1 MAITEDNTQN
11 TDEQNQKHDAG
22 YKKILSNKENFLR
35 FIERYV
41 HEPWTADISRDDVEL
56 VNKSFVT
63 DEYRLLDSDVIYKL
77 KIGNSDVYFYFLIE
91 LQSRVDFTMPF
102 RLLKYM
108 VALLDEIFQNTPED
122 IRTRKG
128 FKLPAVVP
136 IILYNGDDN
145 WTQVRKFSGYTK
157 NAEIFGDCIIDF
169 RYLLFDLKRTD
180 DSALS
185 SPEQL
190 LDAVFSIDKERLM
203 LKDGISPEE
212 LKEWWGKRTKKL
224 SENDKFTLQGWILQ
238 ILCKGVV
245 TEEINE
251 VFENSIKKGG
261 NSPMKHVLEVVADRM
276 EEKFTRNGKRQM
288 ALEIARKLRA
298 EGIDVDTVARS
309 TGLTVDEIL
318 RL

>member
-1 MAITEDNTQN
+1 MSVAEDNTQ
-11 TDEQNQKHDAG
+11 DAEEQNQKHDAG
-22 YKKILSNKENFLR
+22 YKKILSSKENFLR

-41 HEPWTADISRDDVEL
+41 HEPWTADISSDDVEL

-91 LQSRVDFTMPF
+91 LQSGVDFTMPF

-108 VALLDEIFQNTPED
+108 VALLDDIFQKTPENV
-122 IRTRKG
+122 RSLKG
-128 FKLPAVVP
+128 FRLPAVVP
-136 IILYNGDDN
+136 IIFYNGDDN

-180 DSALS
+180 DSALL

-190 LDAVFSIDKERLM
+190 LDAVFSFDKARLM
-203 LKDGISPEE
+203 DDLSPGE
-212 LKEWWGKRTKKL
+212 LTELWDKRTKKL
-224 SENDKFTLQGWILQ
+224 SEDDKFTLRGWILH
-238 ILCKGVV
+238 ILFKGVV
-245 TEEINE
+245 TKEINE
-251 VFENSIKKGG
+251 VFENSIKKG
-261 NSPMKHVLEVVADRM
+261 SKSMKHSLELLADRM
-276 EEKFTRNGKRQM
+276 EDKAQKKK
-288 ALEIARKLRA
+288 ALEIARKMR
-298 EGIDVDTVARS
+298 ENGENVDTVAKY

-318 RL
+318 QL

>member
-1 MAITEDNTQN
+1 MSVAEDNTQN
-11 TDEQNQKHDAG
+11 AEEQNQKHDAG
-22 YKKILSNKENFLR
+22 YKKVLSNKENFLR

-108 VALLDEIFQNTPED
+108 VALLDEIFKNTPED
-122 IRTRKG
+122 VRTRKG

>member
-11 TDEQNQKHDAG
+11 TDGQNQKHDAG
-22 YKKILSNKENFLR
+22 YKKILSQKENFLR

-63 DEYRLLDSDVIYKL
+63 DEYKLLDSDVIYRI
-77 KIGNSDVYFYFLIE
+77 KIGNSDVFFYFLIE

-108 VALLDEIFQNTPED
+108 VALLDDIFQNTPD
-122 IRTRKG
+122 DVRSRKG

-145 WTQVRKFSGYTK
+145 WTQVRRFSGYTK

-169 RYLLFDLKRTD
+169 RYLLFDLKRTE

-190 LDAVFSIDKERLM
+190 LDVVFSFDKERLM
-203 LKDGISPEE
+203 DDISHEGFT
-212 LKEWWGKRTKKL
+212 EWWNKKTNKL
-224 SENDKFTLQGWILQ
+224 SEDDKFTLFGWILH
-238 ILCKGVV
+238 ILYKGVA
-245 TEEINE
+245 TEEVNE
-251 VFENSIKKGG
+251 IFENSIKKGSQ
-261 NSPMKHVLEVVADRM
+261 NAMKHFFEVVADKM
-276 EEKFTRNGKRQM
+276 EDRFTRNGEMKK
-288 ALEIARKLRA
+288 ALEIAKIMKDRGKS
-298 EGIDVDTVARS
+298 IDEIMEFTK
-309 TGLTVDEIL
+309 LTVDDVL

>member
-1 MAITEDNTQN
+1 MSVAEDNTQN
-11 TDEQNQKHDAG
+11 AEEQNQKHDAG
-22 YKKILSNKENFLR
+22 YKKVLSNKENFLR

-108 VALLDEIFQNTPED
+108 VALLDEIFKNTPED
-122 IRTRKG
+122 VRTRKG

-212 LKEWWGKRTKKL
+212 LKEWWEKRTKKL
-224 SENDKFTLQGWILQ
+224 SENDKFILQGWILH

-251 VFENSIKKGG
+251 VFENSITKGDK
-261 NSPMKHVLEVVADRM
+261 SPMKHVLEVVADRM
-276 EEKFTRNGKRQM
+276 EEKFTRSGEMKK
-288 ALEIARKLRA
+288 ALEIAEKMKA
-298 EGIDVDTVARS
+298 KGKSVDEIVEM
-309 TGLTVDEIL
+309 TGLTVDDVL

>member
-1 MAITEDNTQN
+1 MSVAEDNTQN
-11 TDEQNQKHDAG
+11 AEEQNQKHDAG
-22 YKKILSNKENFLR
+22 YKKILSSKENFLR

-63 DEYRLLDSDVIYKL
+63 DEYKLLDSDVIYKL

-108 VALLDEIFQNTPED
+108 VALLDEIFRNTPD
-122 IRTRKG
+122 DVRTRKG

-136 IILYNGDDN
+136 IIFYNGDDN
-145 WTQVRKFSGYTK
+145 WTQVRRFSGYTK

-185 SPEQL
+185 SPEKL
-190 LDAVFSIDKERLM
+190 LDAVFSFDKARLM
-203 LKDGISPEE
+203 DEDGILPEE
-212 LKEWWGKRTKKL
+212 LSEWWTKKTKKL
-224 SENDKFTLQGWILQ
+224 SENDKFTLFGWILH

-245 TEEINE
+245 TEGINE
-251 VFENSIKKGG
+251 IFENSIKKGDK
-261 NSPMKHVLEVVADRM
+261 STMKHSLEVLADRM
-276 EEKFTRNGKRQM
+276 EDKAKKKRS
-288 ALEIARKLRA
+288 LEIARKMRA
-298 EGIDVDTVARS
+298 ESIDVDTVARL
-309 TGLTVDEIL
+309 TDLTVDDVL

>member
-1 MAITEDNTQN
+1 MSVADNTQN
-11 TDEQNQKHDAG
+11 AEEQNQKHDAG
-22 YKKILSNKENFLR
+22 YKKILSSKENFLR

-122 IRTRKG
+122 VRTRKG

-145 WTQVRKFSGYTK
+145 WTQVRRFSGYTK

-190 LDAVFSIDKERLM
+190 LDAVFSFDKERLM
-203 LKDGISPEE
+203 DEDGILPEE
-212 LKEWWGKRTKKL
+212 LSEWWEKKTKKL
-224 SENDKFTLQGWILQ
+224 SENDKFTLFGWILH
-238 ILCKGVV
+238 ILCKGIV
-245 TEEINE
+245 TEGINE
-251 VFENSIKKGG
+251 IFENSIKKGDK
-261 NSPMKHVLEVVADRM
+261 STMKHSLEVLADRM
-276 EEKFTRNGKRQM
+276 EDKAKKKRSF
-288 ALEIARKLRA
+288 EIARKMRA
-298 EGIDVDTVARS
+298 EGIDVDTVARL
-309 TGLTVDEIL
+309 TDLTVDDIL

>member
-1 MAITEDNTQN
+1 MSVSEDNIQ
-11 TDEQNQKHDAG
+11 DAEEQNQKHDAG
-22 YKKILSNKENFLR
+22 YKKILSSKENFLR

-108 VALLDEIFQNTPED
+108 VALLDEIFRNTPED
-122 IRTRKG
+122 VRTRKG
-128 FKLPAVVP
+128 FRLPAVVP
-136 IILYNGDDN
+136 IIFYNGDDN
-145 WTQVRKFSGYTK
+145 WTQVRKFSEYTK

-180 DSALS
+180 DTALS
-185 SPEQL
+185 SPEKL
-190 LDAVFSIDKERLM
+190 LDAVFSFDKARLM
-203 LKDGISPEE
+203 DDISPEE
-212 LKEWWGKRTKKL
+212 LMELWENRTKKL
-224 SENDKFTLQGWILQ
+224 SENDKFTLRGWILH

-251 VFENSIKKGG
+251 VFENSIKKGDR
-261 NSPMKHVLEVVADRM
+261 SPMKHSLELLADRM
-276 EEKFTRNGKRQM
+276 EEKFTRNGKRQRSF
-288 ALEIARKLRA
+288 EIAEKLKA
-298 EGIDVDTVARS
+298 KGMSVNDIVEATD
-309 TGLTVDEIL
+309 LTVEEVL
-318 RL
+318 QL

>member
-1 MAITEDNTQN
+1 MSVAEDNTQN
-11 TDEQNQKHDAG
+11 AEEQNQKHDAG

-77 KIGNSDVYFYFLIE
+77 KIGKSDVYFYFLIE

-122 IRTRKG
+122 ERTRKG

-136 IILYNGDDN
+136 IILYNGDDS
-145 WTQVRKFSGYTK
+145 WTQVRRFSGYTK
-157 NAEIFGDCIIDF
+157 NAEVFGDCIIDF

-212 LKEWWGKRTKKL
+212 LKEWWEKRTKKL
-224 SENDKFTLQGWILQ
+224 SENDKFTLQGWILH

-251 VFENSIKKGG
+251 VFENSIKKGDK
-261 NSPMKHVLEVVADRM
+261 SPMKHVLEVVADRM
-276 EEKFTRNGKRQM
+276 EDNAKKKRS
-288 ALEIARKLRA
+288 LEIAKKLKDKGMSVNDIVEA
-298 EGIDVDTVARS
+298 TD
-309 TGLTVDEIL
+309 LTVDEVL
-318 RL
+318 QL